1 MTCSYSGRPVPTE
14 KLFILYY
21 PPAATHETWDKS
33 VFAAA
38 RAREAL
44 KAAVDELES
53 FHSRYVISKQFYP
66 GLLAAVASLGMLAFW
81 AFRLFV
87 SGSETGVL
95 LRYFLPFIGV
105 ILLGFGR
112 FRVKAFLNRL
122 AAWKATGK
130 ETVSAELE
138 AIKTRMRELPDD
150 PDAEQASDL
159 MRRECPEVVS
169 AIAFQGANYRAF
181 TYLDFVLFPKL
192 KHPAK
197 KDELPGDHSMYRDAY
212 YVGDVVYDGWRVF
225 QKDRRG
231 IDDPRFAGSGG
242 KRGVI

>member
-14 KLFILYY
+14 KLFVLYY
-21 PPAATHETWDKS
+21 PPSAAHETWDKS

-44 KAAVDELES
+44 KAAVEELES
-53 FHSRYVISKQFYP
+53 FHSRYVVSEKFYP
-66 GLLAAVASLGMLAFW
+66 GLFAAIGGLALLAFW
-81 AFRLFV
+81 GFQLLTA
-87 SGSETGVL
+87 GSETGVL
-95 LRYFLPFIGV
+95 IRYFLPFVAV

-112 FRVKAFLNRL
+112 FRVKAFLARL
-122 AAWKATGK
+122 NAWKTRGS
-130 ETVSAELE
+130 ETVKAELE
-138 AIKTRMRELPDD
+138 AIQSRLTELPDD

-159 MRRECPEVVS
+159 MRRECPEVIS
-169 AIAFQGANYRAF
+169 EIAFQGANYRAF

-192 KHPAK
+192 EHPFAK
-197 KDELPGDHSMYRDAY
+197 EDLPDEHSMYRDAY
-212 YVGDVVYDGWRVF
+212 YVGDVVYDSWRVF

>member
-1 MTCSYSGRPVPTE
+1 MICSYSGRPVPTE
-14 KLFILYY
+14 KLFVLYY
-21 PPAATHETWDKS
+21 PPGATHETWDKS

-44 KAAVDELES
+44 KAAVEELES
-53 FHSRYVISKQFYP
+53 FHSRYVVSGKFIP
-66 GLLAAVASLGMLAFW
+66 GLLAAVAGLAILGFW
-81 AFRLFV
+81 TFRVF
-87 SGSETGVL
+87 GSDGETGVL
-95 LRYFLPFIGV
+95 IRYFLPFVGV
-105 ILLGFGR
+105 ILLAFGR
-112 FRVKAFLNRL
+112 FRLKAFLNRL
-122 AAWKATGK
+122 NAWTTSGK
-130 ETVSAELE
+130 QTVKAELE
-138 AIKTRMRELPDD
+138 AIKARLKELPDD

-169 AIAFQGANYRAF
+169 AIAFQGANFRAF

-192 KHPAK
+192 KHPSK
-197 KDELPGDHSMYRDAY
+197 KEELPGDHSMYRDAY

-231 IDDPRFAGSGG
+231 IDDPRFAGSAG